1 MSSITEKFWL
11 PMHKANTN
19 AIELKEEYGKCSNT
33 HAVSKFFKFGRVN
46 GVDGKLKLL
55 VVVCSVKSS
64 CGMCSI

>member
-1 MSSITEKFWL
+1 MSPITEKFRL

-19 AIELKEEYGKCSNT
+19 AIELKVEHGKC
-33 HAVSKFFKFGRVN
+33 HAVSKIFKFGRVN